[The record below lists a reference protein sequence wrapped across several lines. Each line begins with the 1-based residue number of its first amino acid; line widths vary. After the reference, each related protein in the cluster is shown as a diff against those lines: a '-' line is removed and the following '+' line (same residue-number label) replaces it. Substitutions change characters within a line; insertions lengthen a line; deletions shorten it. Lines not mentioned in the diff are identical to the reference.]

1 MECVDE
7 CLQDLEETGNIV
19 ELTEEDLADF
29 EVLDCVDSVVVMVR

>member
-29 EVLDCVDSVVVMVR
+29 EVIDYIISILFMGR